1 MKGETSDPDHLSLD
15 TGDGSR
21 MSVTTKYAESVL
33 TRELRLGHLWAVCKM
48 PAPES
53 CTSDGLDPDAL
64 WWRGRV
70 NGNSIT
76 VTEGSHMGTTLRF
89 VDLFSGSGGFSL
101 GIRMAA
107 EELGIAARPMAA
119 VDIDADA
126 LHVYADN
133 HRPRV
138 TLNCSVSDLVD
149 YKAIEAGGQVS
160 FFHAPEVVV
169 DELEKLVGRVDLVIG
184 GPPCQGHSNLNNHTR
199 RKDPRNSLYA
209 LVGVVAEALGAR
221 VCLTE
226 NVPGVVRDHGDV
238 VASTKSLLGSAGW
251 SWEESVVAADQI
263 GWAQTRK
270 RHFLIAWKSPAPE
283 GPTTLQGPA
292 TLTDVY
298 DALRRDSRPVS
309 WLIGDLLGRSNRA
322 DIMDQPSELS
332 EENKMRIAHLFEND
346 EYTLSNE
353 FRPLSHRD
361 GHSYPASYGRMKWD
375 GPAGTITTGFLTP
388 GRGRFIHAKEPRG
401 LTPREGARLQ
411 GYPDSYSFENSSGR
425 TNRTLLAKWI
435 GDAVPTPLGYLAG
448 LAGLSR
454 VFDA

>member
-1 MKGETSDPDHLSLD
+1 MRGEAAGPEQLSLE

-21 MSVTTKYAESVL
+21 ISVTTKYAKSLL
-33 TRELRLGHLWAVCKM
+33 TREIRLGHLWAVCTM
-48 PAPES
+48 QAPKSSATER
-53 CTSDGLDPDAL
+53 LDADAL
-64 WWRGRV
+64 WWRGRIG
-70 NGNSIT
+70 GNAIT
-76 VTEGSHMGTTLRF
+76 VIDGSHMGTTVRF

-101 GIRMAA
+101 GVRMAA
-107 EELGIAARPMAA
+107 EELGVAARAMAA

-126 LHVYADN
+126 LHVYAEN
-133 HRPRV
+133 HRPRMV
-138 TLNCSVSDLVD
+138 LNCSVSDLVD
-149 YKAIEAGGQVS
+149 YQPIESGGEVS
-160 FFHAPEVVV
+160 FFHAPEVVS
-169 DELEKLVGRVDLVIG
+169 DQLARLVGRVDLVIG

-199 RKDPRNSLYA
+199 RNDPRNSLYA

-226 NVPGVVRDHGDV
+226 NVPGVVRDHGEV

-251 SWEESVVAADQI
+251 SWEEVVVAADQI

-270 RHFLIAWKSPAPE
+270 RHFLIARKQPASE
-283 GPTTLQGPA
+283 GPETLRRSA
-292 TLTDVY
+292 TLADIY
-298 DALRRDSRPVS
+298 DALRRPARPVS
-309 WLIGDLLGRSNRA
+309 WLIGDLLDRSSRA
-322 DIMDQPSELS
+322 DLMDQPSELS

-353 FRPLSHRD
+353 FRPLSHRN

-375 GPAGTITTGFLTP
+375 SPAGTITTGFLTP

-411 GYPDSYSFENSSGR
+411 GYPDSFSFESSSGR

-448 LAGLSR
+448 LAGLSQ
-454 VFDA
+454 VLDG